1 MAKQEFKAES
11 KKLMDLMIN
20 SIYTHKEIFL
30 REIISNASDAIDKLS
45 YKSLTD
51 DRIDIDRDDYR
62 IRIILEPDSRM
73 LTVSDNGI
81 GMTYDELEKNLGTIA
96 RSGSGEFKADLEVPQ
111 GESIDIIGQFGVGFY
126 SAFMVADNVIVETRG
141 YGENKAYRWEST
153 GADGFTISECE
164 KKTVG
169 TDVIMHLKPDS
180 EDEDYSEF
188 LQSYRIRSII
198 KKYSDYI
205 SWPIV
210 MDTENTVPFET
221 DEKDEQGNA
230 KIEYKTVTEE
240 ETVNS
245 MVPIWQR
252 SKAEVTDEECAA
264 YYRDKYFE
272 GDPIKVIRISA
283 EGTVSYKAMLFI
295 PEKAPYDFYTRE
307 FKPGIALYSNGVM
320 IMEHCTDIIP
330 DFFRFV
336 RGVVDSPDLSLNLSR
351 EVLQHNRQLKVI
363 ANNIEKK
370 VKAELLK
377 LLGEQR
383 DKYETFYES
392 FGMQLKY
399 GVVADYG
406 ANKDALTDLLM
417 FTSCKDG
424 KPVTLSEYAGA
435 MPESQQYIYYACAES
450 ADKVRAMPQSEQV
463 LASGCDILC
472 FNQDVDEFAARS
484 LVSFEDKQFRNISS
498 GDLGL
503 ESSET
508 EEDNAE
514 KESEYHELLEFMKE
528 HLKDKVSDVKLSHN
542 LKTHPVCLSTQGD
555 ISLEMERYFASLPEG
570 GGTSAVKAQ
579 RVLELNG
586 SHKAMSA
593 LSDAFAV
600 DKEKAGQLSEILLD
614 LALLS
619 AGLDIDDTAHYTE
632 LICRLF

>member
-11 KKLMDLMIN
+11 KKLMDMMIN

-51 DRIDIDRDDYR
+51 DRIDITRDEYK
-62 IRIILEPDSRM
+62 IRITLEPDSRM

-81 GMTYDELEKNLGTIA
+81 GMTYEELERNLGTIA
-96 RSGSGEFKADLEVPQ
+96 KSGSGEFKAGLEVPE

-126 SAFMVADNVIVETRG
+126 SAFMVADKVTVETRG

-153 GADGFTISECE
+153 GADGFAISECE
-164 KKTVG
+164 KKSAG

-210 MDTENTVPFET
+210 MDVENTVPVET
-221 DEKDEQGNA
+221 DEDADNSKP
-230 KIEYKTVTEE
+230 EYKTVIEE
-240 ETVNS
+240 ETINS

-252 SKAEVTDEECAA
+252 SKSDVSDEECAA

-272 GDPIKVIRISA
+272 GDPVKVIRISA
-283 EGTVSYKAMLFI
+283 EGTVSYKAMLFV

-307 FKPGIALYSNGVM
+307 FRPGIALYSNGVM

-330 DFFRFV
+330 DFFNFV

-363 ANNIEKK
+363 AANIEKK
-370 VKAELLK
+370 VRAELLK
-377 LLGEQR
+377 LINEER
-383 DKYETFYES
+383 AKYEKFYES
-392 FGMQLKY
+392 FGRQLKY

-406 ANKDALTDLLM
+406 AKKDILTELLM
-417 FTSCKDG
+417 FTSCKDD
-424 KPVTLSEYAGA
+424 KMVTLSEYASA

-450 ADKVRAMPQSEQV
+450 CDKVRAMPQSEQV
-463 LASGCDILC
+463 LSKGCDILC
-472 FNQDVDEFAARS
+472 FTQDIDEFAARS
-484 LVSFEDKQFRNISS
+484 LLSFKDKQFRNISS

-503 ESSET
+503 DSN
-508 EEDNAE
+508 EEQSAE
-514 KESEYHELLEFMKE
+514 KESKYHDLLEFMKN
-528 HLKDKVSDVKLSHN
+528 HLKDKVSDVRLSHN
-542 LKTHPVCLSTQGD
+542 LKTHPVCLSTQGE

-570 GGTSAVKAQ
+570 GGAVKAQ

-586 SHKAMSA
+586 SHRIMDS
-593 LSDAFAV
+593 LSDAFGS
-600 DKEKAGQLSEILLD
+600 DEEKAGQLSEILLD

-632 LICRLF
+632 LVCRLF